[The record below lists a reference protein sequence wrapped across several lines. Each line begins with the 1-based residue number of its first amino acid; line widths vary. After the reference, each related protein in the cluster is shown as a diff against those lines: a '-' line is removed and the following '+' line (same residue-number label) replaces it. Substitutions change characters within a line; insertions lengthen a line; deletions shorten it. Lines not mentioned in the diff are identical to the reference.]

1 MAKDFLDRILRR
13 KFLVTI
19 GVILG
24 IFFTGKEAEVAT
36 LMERV
41 ADLVAAGAV
50 VIGYEFAN
58 VADKKKK

>member
-1 MAKDFLDRILRR
+1 MAKDFLDRILSR

>member
-1 MAKDFLDRILRR
+1 MKDFLDRVLSR

-19 GVILG
+19 GIILG

-41 ADLVAAGAV
+41 ADLIAAGAV

-58 VADKKKK
+58 VMEKGKE

>member
-1 MAKDFLDRILRR
+1 M
-13 KFLVTI
+13 TI
-19 GVILG
+19 GIILG

-41 ADLVAAGAV
+41 ADLIAAGAV

-58 VADKKKK
+58 VMEKGKE

>member
-1 MAKDFLDRILRR
+1 MMKDFLDRVLSR

-19 GVILG
+19 GIILG

-41 ADLVAAGAV
+41 ADLIAAGAV

-58 VADKKKK
+58 VMEKGKD

>member
-1 MAKDFLDRILRR
+1 MMKDFLDRVLSR

-19 GVILG
+19 GIILG

-41 ADLVAAGAV
+41 ADLIAAGAV

-58 VADKKKK
+58 VMEKGKE